1 MDTRQTEMGSACP
14 KSVDTLIGH
23 IGDPRVLAE
32 DLDMFETLVLALES
46 QRSDLLLNAS

>member
-32 DLDMFETLVLALES
+32 ELDTFQTLVLKMEARGANS
-46 QRSDLLLNAS
+46 C